1 MPQVFS
7 FLLFGGSNLVKVQ
20 IFLFF
25 GEFLGG
31 LRKVLRKKKKK
42 KHFISHNASNSFSK
56 HFVSWIIWI

>member
-31 LRKVLRKKKKK
+31 LRKVLRKEKKNNTILVTMHQI
-42 KHFISHNASNSFSK
+42 HFQNILL
-56 HFVSWIIWI
+56 VG

>member
-20 IFLFF
+20 FFFLFF

-42 KHFISHNASNSFSK
+42 ITLY
-56 HFVSWIIWI
+56 

>member
-31 LRKVLRKKKKK
+31 LRKVLRKKKEKK
-42 KHFISHNASNSFSK
+42 ITLY
-56 HFVSWIIWI
+56 

>member
-20 IFLFF
+20 FFLFF

-42 KHFISHNASNSFSK
+42 NTILVTMHQIHFQNILL
-56 HFVSWIIWI
+56 VG

>member
-7 FLLFGGSNLVKVQ
+7 FLSFGGSNLVKVQ

-42 KHFISHNASNSFSK
+42 ITLY
-56 HFVSWIIWI
+56 

>member
-31 LRKVLRKKKKK
+31 LRKGFKKKEKK
-42 KHFISHNASNSFSK
+42 NNTILVTMHQIHFQNILL
-56 HFVSWIIWI
+56 VG